1 MNYDV
6 FQLEQYPLPLPE
18 NHRFPAKKYAMIRRL
33 LIAEKILAPS
43 QLKPAPVADFDMLNL
58 AHDRAYIRSMADGS
72 VSADIMK
79 RVGFPWT
86 PELFTRVSATVGG
99 AVASMHS
106 SLRDGIA
113 GCLAGGTHHA
123 HYDFGSGY
131 CVFNDLAVASR
142 VLTKTMGFK
151 RVAIVDLD
159 VHQGDGNSAILADDP
174 EVMVL
179 SLHGD
184 RNFPFRKVAST
195 LDVPL
200 ATGTSDEDY
209 LIALDFALEQVAA
222 FEPQFIFYQMGVDA
236 LKEDKLGKLD
246 MTFDGLME
254 RDRRVLNFAKSRKI
268 PISLALG
275 GGYADPIELSVRAYA
290 NTYRVVNQIYQR

>member
-1 MNYDV
+1 
-6 FQLEQYPLPLPE
+6 
-18 NHRFPAKKYAMIRRL
+18 MIRRL